1 MAAASWSALKTFLTG
16 GTPIQKLF
24 SEKGVTHLF
33 CNRQGITILKN
44 DGKKKHAHILGNHID
59 NLNRGVI
66 WADKGWKCFSHYLDP
81 KGNNGYGPYP
91 NAKLECNYFFDKAV
105 YFWLNNKKKKSM
117 FFLGA
122 AAHLVQDLCV
132 PHHSAGAA
140 FSGHN
145 EYENWVRDNISS
157 YQVSS
162 GGIYNFYANSGEWVE
177 HNANISRVYYP
188 YVSFIRSSRSYD
200 MATKV
205 LLPLAQRTTAGFFS
219 YFFDSVKL

>member
-1 MAAASWSALKTFLTG
+1 LAVTSWDALKIFLG
-16 GTPIQKLF
+16 SGTPIQKLF

-33 CNRQGITILKN
+33 CNRQAIKILKN
-44 DGKKKHAHILGNHID
+44 DGRIKHSLFFNNHID

-66 WADKGWKCFSHYLDP
+66 WADKGWKYFAHYLDP
-81 KGNNGYGPYP
+81 KENNGYGPYP
-91 NAKLECNYFFDKAV
+91 NAKLECKYYFDKAM
-105 YFWLNNKKKKSM
+105 YFWANNKKKKSM

-132 PHHSAGAA
+132 PHHSVGVA
-140 FSGHN
+140 FCGHK
-145 EYENWVRDNISS
+145 EYEKWVKDNYTS
-157 YQVSS
+157 YEALS
-162 GGIYNFYANSGEWVE
+162 GGIYNYYENSGEWVE

-205 LLPLAQRTTAGFFS
+205 LLPLAQRTTAGFLA
-219 YFFDSVKL
+219 YFLESAKS